1 MFTFLCPQQ
10 LLSQYLESQ
19 EKLVSRSRPGA
30 AWYISSR
37 PSKPGHLR
45 KYDRLMVDITQNNFH
60 GEDLPFFNDQPS
72 LGVNVAL
79 MHQKILSKGNT
90 FSLAIGL
97 GYSHF
102 NYKSF
107 KGVKSNL
114 QDGYTNFYNDSIND
128 WNKLKMNY
136 IKIPFEMRFRTKGY
150 KHFKV
155 IMGAEIAYALNTV
168 HVAKR
173 REPEMVSIYK
183 QYTFADSHPWRLGAT
198 FRVGFRNVALF
209 GAYYFTPVF
218 TNSESVQIYPF
229 SLGITFSLF

>member
-19 EKLVSRSRPGA
+19 DKLVSRFRPGA
-30 AWYISSR
+30 AWFFSAK
-37 PSKPGHLR
+37 PSKSGHLR
-45 KYDRLMVDITQNNFH
+45 KYDRLMIDVTQNNFN

-79 MHQKILSKGNT
+79 MHQKILTKANT

-107 KGVKSNL
+107 NGVKSDLL
-114 QDGYTNFYNDSIND
+114 QGSTHFYSDSIHD
-128 WNKLKMNY
+128 QNKLKMNY
-136 IKIPFEMRFRTKGY
+136 IKIPLEMRCRTKGY

-155 IMGAEIAYALNTV
+155 ILGAEIAYALNTV

-173 REPEMVSIYK
+173 REAEMVNIYK
-183 QYTFADSHPWRLGAT
+183 QYTFADVNPWRFGAT
-198 FRVGFRNVALF
+198 FRAGFRNVSLF